1 MDADADAVSGTPAD
15 WRHPASPTKQAEEP
29 MSAIINCKD
38 PDTALA
44 ANAGTG
50 DGSGSG
56 DPQPTAQSEA
66 PGGLILRAAG
76 LDDVARTV
84 AERTGADLPILLPSA
99 NAPVALDST
108 LTTDKLEPT
117 VADSH
122 GQQDDQTGVG
132 IEDVLP
138 PGRQVMLV
146 LVGLVASG
154 KSTFAQ
160 ALERH
165 FPQFRRC
172 SQDELG
178 DRRSVEALA
187 RQTLG
192 EGLSVVIDRTNFD
205 ESQRATWIRIGRE
218 VPGTLVWVMVF
229 DTPYEVSPLSLH
241 ARVRRTLPN
250 VAIEGTGHPTITTPE
265 LGLEVLENFQSLF
278 RPPVPHEGYSRI
290 LYLKPADLPPTPE
303 LSAEDV
309 QGILRCLQA
318 TPEIVQNNPPVQ
330 DQTAVAIGEA
340 INLVVVSLHEASQC
354 TEETGHRVE
363 DIGMGIAVK
372 EIPTKPF
379 DGQKPGT
386 SGLRKRVKVF
396 EQEHYTENFIQ
407 AIFDSVEP
415 SGKTIVIGGDGRYF
429 SPETVQTILKIGSA
443 NGVAKFI
450 IGQNAILSTPAAS
463 NVIRK
468 YKADGGILLTASHNP
483 GGPNADF
490 GIKYNMSNGGPAPES
505 VTNTIYEKTKT
516 ISTYRV
522 IELAPIDLSKK
533 GFFTYGPT
541 NVEIIDSVSDYVR
554 LLESIFDFPLIKNFL
569 QSHANDF
576 KVLFDG
582 MHGVTGPYGR
592 AILVDALGLPAS
604 SVQNAIPLPDFGGGH
619 PDPNLTY
626 AHDLVERVEKEGIQ
640 FGAASDGDGD
650 RNMIYG
656 KGAFV
661 TPSDSVAIIADWAAE
676 AIPYFKKGGVKGLAR
691 SMPTSAQ
698 IDYVA
703 KKKGLECHVV
713 PTGWKF
719 FGNLMDAGRL
729 SICGEESFGTGSD
742 HIREKDGV
750 WAVVA
755 WLNILAYANQQTP
768 NELVGIKELLSKHY
782 AVYGRSFFSRYD
794 YEEVS
799 SEGAQKLVDAL
810 NAHIAAGSLAQTT
823 HKSQSTGQEFA
834 VAGAA
839 NFDYTDPIDGS
850 VSRNQGQ
857 VVSFADGSRVVFRL
871 SGTGSQGATVRMYV
885 ERYVGA
891 DKGAGELGKETQEGL
906 KGLIEVALEI
916 SRLREF
922 LGREKPTVIT

>member
-1 MDADADAVSGTPAD
+1 
-15 WRHPASPTKQAEEP
+15 
-29 MSAIINCKD
+29 MSY
-38 PDTALA
+38 
-44 ANAGTG
+44 
-50 DGSGSG
+50 
-56 DPQPTAQSEA
+56 Q
-66 PGGLILRAAG
+66 
-76 LDDVARTV
+76 
-84 AERTGADLPILLPSA
+84 
-99 NAPVALDST
+99 
-108 LTTDKLEPT
+108 
-117 VADSH
+117 
-122 GQQDDQTGVG
+122 
-132 IEDVLP
+132 
-138 PGRQVMLV
+138 
-146 LVGLVASG
+146 
-154 KSTFAQ
+154 
-160 ALERH
+160 
-165 FPQFRRC
+165 
-172 SQDELG
+172 
-178 DRRSVEALA
+178 
-187 RQTLG
+187 
-192 EGLSVVIDRTNFD
+192 
-205 ESQRATWIRIGRE
+205 
-218 VPGTLVWVMVF
+218 
-229 DTPYEVSPLSLH
+229 
-241 ARVRRTLPN
+241 
-250 VAIEGTGHPTITTPE
+250 
-265 LGLEVLENFQSLF
+265 
-278 RPPVPHEGYSRI
+278 
-290 LYLKPADLPPTPE
+290 
-303 LSAEDV
+303 
-309 QGILRCLQA
+309 
-318 TPEIVQNNPPVQ
+318 
-330 DQTAVAIGEA
+330 
-340 INLVVVSLHEASQC
+340 
-354 TEETGHRVE
+354 
-363 DIGMGIAVK
+363 VK
-372 EIPTKPF
+372 EVPTKPF

-396 EQEHYTENFIQ
+396 QQEHYTENFIQ
-407 AIFDSVEP
+407 AIFDSIEP

-450 IGQNAILSTPAAS
+450 IGQDAILSTPAAS
-463 NVIRK
+463 NIIRK

-490 GIKYNMSNGGPAPES
+490 GIKYNMSNGGPAPEG

-541 NVEIIDSVSDYVR
+541 NVEIIDSVSDYVQ
-554 LLESIFDFPLIKNFL
+554 LLQSIFDFPLIKNFL

-576 KVLFDG
+576 K
-582 MHGVTGPYGR
+582 GPLRRHARRHRPVRSRHSRRRPRPPSILSGR
-592 AILVDALGLPAS
+592 
-604 SVQNAIPLPDFGGGH
+604 NADSHLPDFGGRTPRPKPSPTH
-619 PDPNLTY
+619 TT
-626 AHDLVERVEKEGIQ
+626 LVARVEKGETSQ
-640 FGAASDGDGD
+640 VRRCSDGDGD

-810 NAHIAAGSLAQTT
+810 NQHIAAGSLAKTT
-823 HKSQSTGQEFA
+823 HKSKSTGQEFSISG
-834 VAGAA
+834 VS
-839 NFDYTDPIDGS
+839 NFDYTDPIDHS
-850 VSRNQGQ
+850 VSKNQGQ
-857 VVSFADGSRVVFRL
+857 IISFADGSRVVFRL
-871 SGTGSQGATVRMYV
+871 SGTGSQGATVRLYV
-885 ERYVGA
+885 ERYVSA
-891 DKGAGELGKETQEGL
+891 DKGAAELNKDTQEGL

-922 LGREKPTVIT
+922 LDREKPTVIT